1 MASEMKTFFHDI
13 LNVILLILS
22 IFLVKPL

>member
-1 MASEMKTFFHDI
+1 MKTFFHDI

-22 IFLVKPL
+22 IFLVKLL